1 MDQVKLFRE
10 NTRRLEMNLGNINK
24 SDCCCCGI
32 SDTQCFILVE
42 IGRKPDISVKELA
55 GILRLDKSGI
65 SRMVEELVQ
74 KEFVERKPSK
84 EDRRYV
90 VLNLTV
96 KGSERFNQ
104 IENNMNIKFKS
115 ILDRI
120 PEEKRNQVIEALE
133 LYNVACEANEL
144 KDWGENDESCRK
156 SVNDP

>member
-42 IGRKPDISVKELA
+42 IGRKLDISVKELA

-144 KDWGENDESCRK
+144 KD
-156 SVNDP
+156 

>member
-104 IENNMNIKFKS
+104 IENNMNIKFKVFL
-115 ILDRI
+115 I
-120 PEEKRNQVIEALE
+120 EFQKRREI
-133 LYNVACEANEL
+133 
-144 KDWGENDESCRK
+144 R
-156 SVNDP
+156 

>member
-55 GILRLDKSGI
+55 GILRLDKRGI

-144 KDWGENDESCRK
+144 KD
-156 SVNDP
+156 

>member
-120 PEEKRNQVIEALE
+120 PEETRNQVIEALE

-144 KDWGENDESCRK
+144 KD
-156 SVNDP
+156 

>member
-144 KDWGENDESCRK
+144 KDWGENDE
-156 SVNDP
+156 

>member
-1 MDQVKLFRE
+1 MDQVKFFRE

-144 KDWGENDESCRK
+144 KD
-156 SVNDP
+156 

>member
-133 LYNVACEANEL
+133 LYNVACEANKL
-144 KDWGENDESCRK
+144 KN
-156 SVNDP
+156 

>member
-24 SDCCCCGI
+24 SDCWCCGI

-144 KDWGENDESCRK
+144 KD
-156 SVNDP
+156 

>member
-120 PEEKRNQVIEALE
+120 PEEKRNQVIEALD
-133 LYNVACEANEL
+133 NVACEANEL
-144 KDWGENDESCRK
+144 KD
-156 SVNDP
+156 

>member
-144 KDWGENDESCRK
+144 S
-156 SVNDP
+156 

>member
-32 SDTQCFILVE
+32 SDKQCFILVE

-144 KDWGENDESCRK
+144 KD
-156 SVNDP
+156 

>member
-133 LYNVACEANEL
+133 LYNDACEANEL
-144 KDWGENDESCRK
+144 KD
-156 SVNDP
+156 

>member
-1 MDQVKLFRE
+1 MYYSSIRSDVMDQVKLFRE

-133 LYNVACEANEL
+133 LYNDACEANEL
-144 KDWGENDESCRK
+144 KD
-156 SVNDP
+156 

>member
-32 SDTQCFILVE
+32 SDTQCFTLVE

-144 KDWGENDESCRK
+144 KD
-156 SVNDP
+156 